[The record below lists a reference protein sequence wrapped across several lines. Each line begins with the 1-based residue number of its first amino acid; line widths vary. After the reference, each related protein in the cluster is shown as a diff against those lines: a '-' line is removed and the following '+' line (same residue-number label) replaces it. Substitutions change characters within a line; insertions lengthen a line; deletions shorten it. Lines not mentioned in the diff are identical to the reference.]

1 MNGYTIGR
9 LARAAGVPTS
19 TVRFYEKHGLLRP
32 DARTDTNYRIYRPG
46 ALERLLFIRAAQ
58 ANGFT
63 LEHVGH
69 LLSLRDGR
77 TAPCRE
83 VQTLIEERLADLGN
97 RLRQL
102 NHLKKVLQASLEEC
116 RKAER
121 TGTCKVIDGLEV
133 SASASV
139 KAGPTRTPAGKRRKN
154 P

>member
-1 MNGYTIGR
+1 MNGGYTIGQ
-9 LARAAGVPTS
+9 LARAAGVATS

-32 DARTDTNYRIYRPG
+32 DARTDSNYRLYRPG

-63 LEHVGH
+63 LQHVGH

-83 VQTLIEERLADLGN
+83 VQSLIEERLADVGN

-102 NHLKKVLQASLEEC
+102 AHLKRVLHASLAKC
-116 RKAER
+116 RRGER
-121 TGTCKVIDGLEV
+121 SGKCKVMDGLEV
-133 SASASV
+133 SATVRA
-139 KAGPTRTPAGKRRKN
+139 KIRKN